1 MRPRRT
7 NVRKLIRRCRAA
19 VDQLDLPEPFD
30 VGELCRR
37 TGNAR
42 GRPITVAPL
51 PLSGAAPCGLWLGT
65 PSTDLIFFEAN
76 TSPAHQNH
84 IILHEL
90 GHVLCHEQNG
100 ALDEDLLRAL
110 FPNLSPELVRNAL
123 GRTRYSAVEE
133 QEAEIFAHLVL
144 ERVWQPPI
152 TAEPA
157 EGSTDTHA
165 HDVLRR
171 LARGFDG

>member
-1 MRPRRT
+1 MPRRT

-37 TGNAR
+37 TGQAR
-42 GRPITVAPL
+42 GKPIAVAPL
-51 PLSGAAPCGLWLGT
+51 PLSGATPCGMWLGT
-65 PSTDLIFFEAN
+65 PGADLIFFEAN
-76 TSPAHQNH
+76 TSPAHRDH

-90 GHVLCHEQNG
+90 GHVLCHEQDG
-100 ALDEDLLRAL
+100 SLDEDLLRAL
-110 FPNLSPELVRNAL
+110 FPSLSLELVRNAL

-144 ERVWQPPI
+144 ARVWRTPV

>member
-1 MRPRRT
+1 MPPQRM
-7 NVRKLIRRCRAA
+7 NVRRLIRRCRAT
-19 VDQLDLPEPFD
+19 VEQLDIPDPFD

-37 TGNAR
+37 AGRTR

-51 PLSGAAPCGLWLGT
+51 PLSGMSPCGLWLGT
-65 PSTDLIFFEAN
+65 PSADLIFFEAD
-76 TSPAHQNH
+76 TSPAHQDH

-90 GHVLCHEQNG
+90 GHVLCHEQDG
-100 ALDEDLLRAL
+100 ALDTDLLRAL
-110 FPNLSPELVRNAL
+110 FPALSPELVRNAL

-133 QEAEIFAHLVL
+133 QEAEVFAHLVV
-144 ERVWQPPI
+144 ERMWQTPVV
-152 TAEPA
+152 AEHA

-165 HDVLRR
+165 HDVLRK